1 VIDQSLK
8 GRVAIVTGA
17 ARNIGREIALTLA
30 SSGAAVVVNAL
41 SSLEEAEAV
50 VSDIGSAGGQAIA
63 VLADVATREGADR
76 LVARAVET
84 FGRLDCLVNNA
95 AIRRETPF
103 ADLDYTEWRQV
114 IGIILDGAFL
124 MAKAAQP
131 VLARSDGGTIINIG
145 GLSAHTGAAHRVHVV
160 TAKAGLIGL
169 TRGLA
174 HDLAGQGT
182 TVNCVV
188 PGMIDTVRGRS
199 AGGTPSHHATGAP
212 LVGRRGQPDEVAA
225 LVGYLA
231 GPKARY
237 ITGQTIHL
245 NGGAFMP

>member
-1 VIDQSLK
+1 MQCW
-8 GRVAIVTGA
+8 
-17 ARNIGREIALTLA
+17 LTWRP
-30 SSGAAVVVNAL
+30 G
-41 SSLEEAEAV
+41 
-50 VSDIGSAGGQAIA
+50 
-63 VLADVATREGADR
+63 EGADR

-124 MAKAAQP
+124 MAKATQP

>member
-1 VIDQSLK
+1 MINQSLK

-41 SSLEEAEAV
+41 NSREEAEAV

-131 VLARSDGGTIINIG
+131 VLARSDSGTIINIG

-188 PGMIDTVRGRS
+188 PGMIDTVRGSS
-199 AGGTPSHHATGAP
+199 AGSTPSHHATGAP
-212 LVGRRGQPDEVAA
+212 LVARRGQPDEVAA

>member
-1 VIDQSLK
+1 
-8 GRVAIVTGA
+8 
-17 ARNIGREIALTLA
+17 
-30 SSGAAVVVNAL
+30 
-41 SSLEEAEAV
+41 
-50 VSDIGSAGGQAIA
+50 
-63 VLADVATREGADR
+63 
-76 LVARAVET
+76 
-84 FGRLDCLVNNA
+84 
-95 AIRRETPF
+95 
-103 ADLDYTEWRQV
+103 
-114 IGIILDGAFL
+114 